1 MVVVVHQAVG
11 VAEPV
16 ETTVDLPEDFKERAP
31 VFVVYVDG
39 LSGIAARGD
48 VIQRTVKFYA

>member
-16 ETTVDLPEDFKERAP
+16 TTTVDLPEDFKDRAP
-31 VFVVYVDG
+31 VFVVFVDG

-48 VIQRTVKFYA
+48 MIHRTVKFYA